1 MPISD
6 SMRIGLA
13 ASIGL
18 HAVFLIGVSDPDA
31 PGSGATDIRIDLN
44 ALEAVNVS
52 ETGALAIGSLDH
64 GTGPDAE
71 KMAERRRML
80 YRRYIEDVSSLIHAH
95 RLDSGRKD
103 LIGIALVV
111 FHADAAG
118 RFFDVSLKK
127 SSGSDALDNAALRA
141 VRAASGKVKRPK
153 ELGTH
158 DITIFEEV
166 RFQYGLR

>member
-1 MPISD
+1 MHLSD

-13 ASIGL
+13 ASIGI
-18 HAVFLIGVSDPDA
+18 HAVFLIGIADPDA
-31 PGSGATDIRIDLN
+31 PGSGFTDIRIDLN
-44 ALEAVNVS
+44 ALESVSVS
-52 ETGALAIGSLDH
+52 ESGALAIGAVET
-64 GTGPDAE
+64 GRGPDAE

-80 YRRYIEDVSSLIHAH
+80 YRQYLEEVNALIHAH

-111 FHADAAG
+111 FHADAGG
-118 RFFDVSLKK
+118 RFFGIKLKK
-127 SSGSDALDNAALRA
+127 SSGDKVLDEAALRA

-166 RFQYGLR
+166 RFQYGLK